1 MAESKLNRALRAMEE
16 QHAAGNVESAR
27 KLAVIVRSLQ
37 SQAVPE
43 DPGLMG
49 QVNKAISDNVG
60 GVVDFINPFDKQMGS
75 AKTGMSNLMESGGI
89 NVSKKAP
96 EGFFENLAY
105 GTGAGASA
113 VIPAGVGAKA
123 LQGAGGLVGQLART
137 VTPKM
142 LTTSG
147 TAAEIASAAGSTV
160 ASGAAREAGYGPTVQ
175 QLAAVGGGFGLPIAS
190 QVAKGAGSVAQM
202 VPTIALATA
211 GAKKAIAPF
220 TTSGSRALAI
230 DEIQTLAGG
239 PKRAAEMADRADSK
253 DNPLGLSPAQMTG
266 DEGLISLERAAMA
279 SDPNINQR
287 ITAQRFKS
295 DAAARQAFE
304 TGGDVTNTQSFI
316 DKAIEDAK
324 AFAFS
329 KIPSSSTSNIEAS
342 NIVAAELRKAKG
354 IAKEQQKVLWDKI
367 PDNTLADMSE
377 ARDVAQSMI
386 DGLNVYSM
394 NDAPEEVITFLKSM
408 ESSSVQKVGEMG
420 TLSSK
425 LREAARN
432 ATSGEKVTNNTARIA
447 NNVAD
452 AIDVSFDR
460 ISPDNEVSGL
470 IMDARKFSGEMHEK
484 FSRGAVGKLLTRGL
498 RGGEKIDP
506 KMTLQKSMGQG
517 GDTADIAEGNISA
530 ALAGGAGVGDAKNAT
545 ANFLRNQFKRKV
557 FPGDKYS
564 ETAAVNFADDNK
576 ALLSRFPEVAAEL
589 QASMASQSNI
599 IPRNSIPGKFA
610 AADPKEALSFVI
622 KSDAPAREMSGLV
635 AMAKADKSGKAT
647 QGLKQAVSETLID
660 ESTETLK
667 VSRGTGVDGAPQT
680 ETRGTYLSQALG
692 GKGAGK
698 VAAQLYTKTEISRFK
713 IIAKELEKLDRARLS
728 TDGGKALEAIEPN
741 AISSTLVRI
750 IGAKLGAKFAGSG
763 QQGLQ
768 AAQLG
773 SGRASKL
780 LKRLTNDKARQLLI
794 NSTEDG
800 KLFKDLLRGIKSP
813 EDLDRMMKTIMP
825 YVVGTVAG
833 QPEKEEEQ

>member
-49 QVNKAISDNVG
+49 QVNRGIAEGVG
-60 GVVDFINPFDKQMGS
+60 GLVDFVNPFDKQMGS
-75 AKTGMSNLMESGGI
+75 AKAGMSNLMESGGI
-89 NVSKKAP
+89 DVSNEAP

-123 LQGAGGLVGQLART
+123 LQGAGGLVGQVAKT
-137 VTPKM
+137 VTPQM
-142 LTTSG
+142 LTTGG
-147 TAAEIASAAGSTV
+147 TAAEIASAATSSA
-160 ASGAAREAGYGPTVQ
+160 ASGAAREAGYGPTIQ
-175 QLAAVGGGFGLPIAS
+175 QLAGVIGGFGAPITS
-190 QVAKGAGSVAQM
+190 EMAKGAGNVALM
-202 VPTIALATA
+202 FPTVELAAT

-220 TTSGSRALAI
+220 TKAGSRALAT
-230 DEIQTLAGG
+230 ESIQNLAGG
-239 PKRAAEMADRADSK
+239 PKRAGEMADRADSK

-279 SDPNINQR
+279 SDPNI
-287 ITAQRFKS
+287 AQRVTDQRFES

-316 DKAIEDAK
+316 DKTIEDAK

-342 NIVAAELRKAKG
+342 NIVAAELRKARD
-354 IAKEQQKVLWDKI
+354 IAKEQQRAIWGKI
-367 PDNTLADMSE
+367 PKETQVDMSE
-377 ARDVAQSMI
+377 SRDIAQSVI
-386 DGLNVYSM
+386 DSLNVYDM
-394 NDAPEEVITFLKSM
+394 NDAPAEVMTFLNKMKASPI
-408 ESSSVQKVGEMG
+408 QKVGEMN

-425 LREAARN
+425 LKEAARN
-432 ATSGEKVTNNTARIA
+432 ARSGENVNANTARIA
-447 NNVAD
+447 DDVAD

-460 ISPDNEVSGL
+460 IAPDNEVNSL
-470 IMDARKFSGEMHEK
+470 IVDARKFSREMHKK
-484 FSRGAVGKLLTRGL
+484 FSRGAVGKLLTRGS
-498 RGGEKIDP
+498 RGNDKIDP
-506 KMTLQKSMGQG
+506 KMTLQKTMGQG
-517 GDTADIAEGNISA
+517 GDTADIAEGNIST
-530 ALAGGAGVGDAKNAT
+530 ALAGGTGVGGAKNAT
-545 ANFLRNQFKRKV
+545 ADYLRNQFKRKV
-557 FPGDKYS
+557 FPGNKYS
-564 ETAAVNFADDNK
+564 EAAAVNFADDNK

-589 QASMASQSNI
+589 QASMASQSSI
-599 IPRNSIPGKFA
+599 IPRNSIPGKFSS
-610 AADPKEALSFVI
+610 ADPDEALSFVI
-622 KSDAPAREMSGLV
+622 KSDAPAKEMSNLI
-635 AMAKADKSGKAT
+635 AMAKADESGEALL
-647 QGLKQAVSETLID
+647 GLKQAMSKMLIN

-698 VAAQLYTKTEISRFK
+698 VAEQLYSKAEMSRLKVIS
-713 IIAKELEKLDRARLS
+713 KELEKLDRARLS
-728 TDGGKALEAIEPN
+728 SDGGKALDAIEPN
-741 AISSTLVRI
+741 VISSTLVRI

-780 LKRLTNDKARQLLI
+780 LARLTNDKARQLLI
-794 NSTEDG
+794 NAVEDP
-800 KLFKDLLRGIKSP
+800 KLFKDLLRGINSA
-813 EDLDRMMKTIMP
+813 EDLDRMIKTIMP

-833 QPEKEEEQ
+833 QPEEEEEQ